1 MAKFIISNEAEI
13 YTTHGPVR
21 ANVIYDSFINKK
33 LNDDFKIAGFFNAG
47 EVLSSIKDMQEL
59 ECEVGVHSSF
69 KAIGIQPINMIC
81 YPEQRAM
88 TSDGKFIK
96 IEDTNPGDL
105 LLSLNGLL
113 EVDYIEIFNDETKED
128 NHLYYIIETNNALP
142 TLYVNNLI
150 IMPTVE
156 VDVKNPFFENYQF
169 I

>member
-1 MAKFIISNEAEI
+1 MAKFIVSSEAEI

-21 ANVIYDSFINKK
+21 TNVIYDSFINNK
-33 LNDDFKIAGFFNAG
+33 LGDEFKIAGFFNAG
-47 EVLSSIKDMQEL
+47 EVLSSIENMQEL
-59 ECEVGVHSSF
+59 PCEVGIHSRF
-69 KAIGIQPINMIC
+69 KAIGVQPIEMIC

-88 TSDGKFIK
+88 THEGKFIK
-96 IEDTNPGDL
+96 VEEANPGDL

-113 EVDYIEIFNDETKED
+113 EVDYIEIFNDETKE
-128 NHLYYIIETNNALP
+128 NEHTYYIIETKNALP

-150 IMPTVE
+150 IMPVVE